1 MLASMKKP
9 TLFLKIILPL
19 FLLFTTP
26 LYASLEKVGFEKI
39 YSNYQNHLLS
49 KKKPRKA
56 AVLKYSEDFILKKAL
71 EYKKK
76 EFNPNIALPQIFVE
90 SKTTLKQFQD
100 AIEPQWGQRP
110 EMITNAFVIHL
121 NQIYLLDDINYYQK
135 LKRCMDDSLMHEYI
149 HYIQAKYQNFDLND
163 DTLEMEAVEHQTRF
177 REEYCQ

>member
-1 MLASMKKP
+1 MKKLTNITIIFLTLILLYSNSLLASP
-9 TLFLKIILPL
+9 TR
-19 FLLFTTP
+19 
-26 LYASLEKVGFEKI
+26 VGFEQI
-39 YSNYQNHLLS
+39 YQTNHE
-49 KKKPRKA
+49 KKKSGKTA
-56 AVLKYSEDFILKKAL
+56 KLKYTEDFILKKAL

-90 SKTTLKQFQD
+90 SKTSLKQFQD

-110 EMITNAFVIHL
+110 DMITNAYVIHL
-121 NQIYLLDDINYYQK
+121 NQVYLLDDANYYQK

-177 REEYCQ
+177 REEFCQ

>member
-1 MLASMKKP
+1 MLVSMKKP
-9 TLFLKIILPL
+9 TLLKTCTLT
-19 FLLFTTP
+19 LLLTLSTTP
-26 LYASLEKVGFEKI
+26 LASLEKAGSEKL
-39 YSNYQNHLLS
+39 YSHRQQYLTG
-49 KKKPRKA
+49 KKKPKKP

-90 SKTTLKQFQD
+90 SKTSLKQFQD

-110 EMITNAFVIHL
+110 DMITNAYIIHL
-121 NQIYLLDDINYYQK
+121 NQIYLLDDANYYQK

-177 REEYCQ
+177 REEFCQ